1 MLVFLQ
7 VYSLSSLSLPSG
19 IYQIYK
25 YIFCVCNKPKK
36 EVIDQCQAHCKTF
49 KHKKILV
56 SISSFWLT
64 EYDESDNTM
73 NSQPAPKNKLFKL
86 NT

>member
-25 YIFCVCNKPKK
+25 YIFCVCNMPNK
-36 EVIDQCQAHCKTF
+36 EVLDACQAHCKTF

-64 EYDESDNTM
+64 EYDESNNTM